1 MSETSAPTHARIDPR
16 QIIISRETRQRQ
28 ENIAD
33 VEDLMQSIKAIGLIN
48 PIVVRTTAEGPMLVA
63 GERRLQA
70 SLKLGLNEVDVRFF
84 ENLSPEEAEVIELEE
99 NIKRKELAW
108 RDQVK
113 AVGRIHG
120 LYRKRDTHW
129 RIEQTAESL
138 SIHPSYL
145 RRILHVHGAL
155 ASGRIDKAENVE
167 QAYNTLAR
175 FAERAAESIVGD
187 IIVNGAALFGNA
199 EQMAVGAGGT
209 TNITTADFTTVSAVS
224 VASEELTIAYIDEA
238 NEVPQ
243 DAWNELKPSPVAV
256 APSPPPAPTLP
267 LDPVL
272 CANFVEWIKTYN
284 GPKFTFIHCDFPYG
298 NYRGG
303 DSQGA
308 LGALETEEFYD
319 NTESVYWTL
328 LDALTS
334 GLDNIMSYSAHLVFW
349 FNMNFYTETVKRL
362 RSKGLMV
369 HDHPLIWHKT
379 GGPGGLG
386 VVPGTA
392 VTYPRRTYDTALI
405 AVRGNRPLAKPGM
418 NSYAAPTV
426 GNKIHP
432 SQKSEP
438 MLRHFFSM
446 FVDETTSMLDP
457 TCGSAASLRAAED
470 LGAKSV
476 LGLELDPN
484 YAKAAN
490 TRTLQARVLRQ
501 AGQLRREE

>member
-272 CANFVEWIKTYN
+272 CTNFVEWIKTYN

-328 LDALTS
+328 ARCSDES
-334 GLDNIMSYSAHLVFW
+334 SLDNIMSYSAHLMFW
-349 FNMNFYTETVKRL
+349 FNMNFYTETVTLADKWTYSARPP
-362 RSKGLMV
+362 SDMGQGE
-369 HDHPLIWHKT
+369 
-379 GGPGGLG
+379 GGRGGRG
-386 VVPGTA
+386 VVPGNA
-392 VTYPRRTYDTALI
+392 VIYPRRMYDTAL
-405 AVRGNRPLAKPGM
+405 V
-418 NSYAAPTV
+418 S
-426 GNKIHP
+426 
-432 SQKSEP
+432 
-438 MLRHFFSM
+438 
-446 FVDETTSMLDP
+446 
-457 TCGSAASLRAAED
+457 C
-470 LGAKSV
+470 
-476 LGLELDPN
+476 
-484 YAKAAN
+484 
-490 TRTLQARVLRQ
+490 ARQ
-501 AGQLRREE
+501 